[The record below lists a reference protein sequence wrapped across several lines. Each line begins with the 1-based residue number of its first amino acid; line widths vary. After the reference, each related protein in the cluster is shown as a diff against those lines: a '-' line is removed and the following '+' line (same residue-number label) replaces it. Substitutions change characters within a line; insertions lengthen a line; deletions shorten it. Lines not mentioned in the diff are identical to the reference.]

1 MFSAAQTWT
10 PGWLRQSWEFQRRW
24 SLSTSGCPLCKR
36 SPSIFLADQVEKPV
50 NQRFYNYDKYMRI
63 NRWKPG
69 VSLTQ
74 ASWVLPPGC
83 SLTAHHHRPIC
94 HCWLWHWRLPLSLL
108 KLKILISD
116 CYSQVWLVHPLRRL
130 ICSNAH
136 SLETIFK
143 PTADKTFPFV
153 RRTKQVSLIGIHP

>member
-1 MFSAAQTWT
+1 MFSAAPTWT

-36 SPSIFLADQVEKPV
+36 SPSTKREKPV
-50 NQRFYNYDKYMRI
+50 NLRFCNYDKYMRI
-63 NRWKPG
+63 SRWKPG

-83 SLTAHHHRPIC
+83 SSTAHHHHPIF
-94 HCWLWHWRLPLSLL
+94 HCWLWLWTWLPFETKDPHLWL
-108 KLKILISD
+108 

-130 ICSNAH
+130 VCSNAH
-136 SLETIFK
+136 SLETVFK

-153 RRTKQVSLIGIHP
+153 RRTKQVSLIEIHS